1 MRSHHHQDLEERKV
15 PARGGA
21 AGGKYNEYAML
32 SQDSLKQIE
41 LAFEHETV
49 EEREK
54 LKEIEKT
61 RKEFAKRLRET

>member
-1 MRSHHHQDLEERKV
+1 
-15 PARGGA
+15 
-21 AGGKYNEYAML
+21 ML

-54 LKEIEKT
+54 LHEIDK
-61 RKEFAKRLRET
+61 